1 MKLYLQPGT
10 INWSP
15 ERYHY
20 AAEQMMLTLFPGERP
35 EYPEDNGHSLDR
47 DNAAVFSLA
56 VEGETARL
64 AAEVFRGEQ
73 FARGES
79 GFPAADLDQSPEK
92 VYHVV
97 QHALKMA
104 FYQAGCALLGQE
116 PPWGALTG
124 VRPVK
129 LPTRAMLAGATEAEA
144 IAQLEREYRVSPV
157 RPAAVGRKA
166 GVRLCGHP
174 LLPHPVRLLLL
185 CLRRRGPDAEAGG
198 TVPPAAAGRS
208 GRHR

>member
-35 EYPEDNGHSLDR
+35 EYPEDGLHSLDR

-56 VEGETARL
+56 VEGADARL
-64 AAEVFRGEQ
+64 TAEVFRGDQ
-73 FARGES
+73 SARGES
-79 GFPAADLDQSPEK
+79 DFPADALDQAPEK

-124 VRPVK
+124 CAR
-129 LPTRAMLAGATEAEA
+129 
-144 IAQLEREYRVSPV
+144 
-157 RPAAVGRKA
+157 
-166 GVRLCGHP
+166 
-174 LLPHPVRLLLL
+174 
-185 CLRRRGPDAEAGG
+185 
-198 TVPPAAAGRS
+198 
-208 GRHR
+208 

>member
-1 MKLYLQPGT
+1 M
-10 INWSP
+10 
-15 ERYHY
+15 R
-20 AAEQMMLTLFPGERP
+20 TLFPGGGP
-35 EYPEDNGHSLDR
+35 EYPGDNGHSRDR

-64 AAEVFRGEQ
+64 AAEVFRGDQ
-73 FARGES
+73 SARGES
-79 GFPAADLDQSPEK
+79 DFPAAALDQSPEK

-144 IAQLEREYRVSPV
+144 HARLGRE
-157 RPAAVGRKA
+157 
-166 GVRLCGHP
+166 
-174 LLPHPVRLLLL
+174 
-185 CLRRRGPDAEAGG
+185 
-198 TVPPAAAGRS
+198 
-208 GRHR
+208 

>member
-10 INWSP
+10 VNWSP

-35 EYPEDNGHSLDR
+35 EYPEDGLHSLDR

-56 VEGETARL
+56 VEGADARL
-64 AAEVFRGEQ
+64 TAEVFRGGQ
-73 FARGES
+73 SARGES
-79 GFPAADLDQSPEK
+79 GFPAADLDQAPEK

-129 LPTRAMLAGATEAEA
+129 LPTRAMLAGATAEEA
-144 IAQLEREYRVSPV
+144 IAQLERVTEVNY
-157 RPAAVGRKA
+157 AY
-166 GVRLCGHP
+166 L
-174 LLPHPVRLLLL
+174 
-185 CLRRRGPDAEAGG
+185 
-198 TVPPAAAGRS
+198 
-208 GRHR
+208 